1 MNHFILKFLIR
12 KCNQAEKQSYIQ
24 YIKYN
29 DTFQTSWIT
38 KVSKQRDNIL
48 CLNLRCECGT
58 YIHVNEKGNAYCSNN
73 HSCKKI
79 VYQVI
84 NDLYF

>member
-1 MNHFILKFLIR
+1 MNHFILKFLLR
-12 KCNQAEKQSYIQ
+12 KCNQAEKQSYIR

-48 CLNLRCECGT
+48 CLNLTCECGT